1 MSFDTIASLQRMQQ
15 MQQAEAA
22 AGKRLVLR
30 RLNSRLDIG
39 LTVAAILLFL
49 PTFTLSLWLLLVYL
63 AIKEA
68 VTKTCLV
75 KNVATGEKFKVM
87 KSEFKQYKKM
97 VKNKEKEVRNIIPT
111 AAAIAD
117 APAKPNEE
125 KDEIKAIIED
135 PAPVPAP
142 EPIDQ
147 EPEVSVDKVPKP
159 QPPKKSITFNVAGVT
174 FENDKGKE
182 IQPLLRRIAREIAKE
197 QDVES
202 FGGWTNKDILEYMA
216 EVSQFEDVMFGDYV
230 SFEKDL
236 DNEFDQNAIK
246 VMANLNDKQFHIGYV
261 PKDNNVQVGKLLD
274 DGLIDK
280 IAASFVGGKTK
291 EIDYDFEKDKD
302 VVVVKELTLGV
313 EITLILKE
321 EE

>member
-15 MQQAEAA
+15 MQQAQAA

-30 RLNSRLDIG
+30 RLNSGLDIG

-49 PTFTLSLWLLLVYL
+49 PTFTLSLWLLLIYL
-63 AIKEA
+63 AIKES
-68 VTKTCLV
+68 VIKTCLV

-87 KSEFKQYKKM
+87 KSEFKQYKRM

-117 APAKPNEE
+117 APAKPAEE
-125 KDEIKAIIED
+125 KDEIED
-135 PAPVPAP
+135 SALVPAP
-142 EPIDQ
+142 EPIVQ
-147 EPEVSVDKVPKP
+147 EPEVSEDPAPKP
-159 QPPKKSITFNVAGVT
+159 QPKKKSITFNVAGVT

-302 VVVVKELTLGV
+302 IVVVKELTLGV